1 MRLCMFT
8 PADSDLERGWPG
20 RIDGDVVVQLAAQT
34 LQSFFASG
42 SKAREHAA
50 YPLAEVRLRA
60 PVLEPPAIRIFDG
73 DGAFAFANPTAVRS
87 PGSEI
92 PRPGGRLDAAQR
104 LVAVIGADG
113 AIAGWT
119 GLVEWRAP
127 ELAAPKDRDFALLL
141 GPTVETEPPGRTLR
155 LGRRPARSRP
165 TNTRACDPGDLLAGP
180 VLRATGTR
188 RSRAAVFVVA
198 FDRPSASS
206 PRSSPEASDA
216 AGDILRPC
224 PSTSASATSR
234 ASGTSSS
241 ATTARS

>member
-20 RIDGDVVVQLAAQT
+20 RIDGDAVVQLAAQT

-50 YPLAEVRLRA
+50 YPLTEVRLRA
-60 PVLEPPAIRIFDG
+60 PVLEPPAIRIFDDEG
-73 DGAFAFANPTAVRS
+73 TFAFANPTAVHS

-113 AIAGWT
+113 AIGGWT
-119 GLVEWRAP
+119 GLVEWHAP

-141 GPTVETEPPGRTLR
+141 GPTVETELEDGFDWAA
-155 LGRRPARSRP
+155 ARSLAAE
-165 TNTRACDPGDLLAGP
+165 NTRLRPGDLLAGP
-180 VLRATGTR
+180 VLQRHDGVE
-188 RSRAAVFVVA
+188 SGGFVVGFDGIGELAA
-198 FDRPSASS
+198 FVA
-206 PRSSPEASDA
+206 
-216 AGDILRPC
+216 
-224 PSTSASATSR
+224 
-234 ASGTSSS
+234 
-241 ATTARS
+241 

>member
-50 YPLAEVRLRA
+50 YPLAEVKLRA
-60 PVLEPPAIRIFDG
+60 PVLEPPAVRIFD
-73 DGAFAFANPTAVRS
+73 ARVRS
-87 PGSEI
+87 RSRTRPQSARRGAEI

-127 ELAAPKDRDFALLL
+127 ELAVPKDRDFALLL
-141 GPTVETEPPGRTLR
+141 GPTIETEL
-155 LGRRPARSRP
+155 PAGSFDWDAARALAAA
-165 TNTRACDPGDLLAGP
+165 NTRLRPGDLLAGP
-180 VLRATGTR
+180 VLELHEEIASGG
-188 RSRAAVFVVA
+188 FVVGFDGIGELAA
-198 FDRPSASS
+198 FVA
-206 PRSSPEASDA
+206 
-216 AGDILRPC
+216 
-224 PSTSASATSR
+224 
-234 ASGTSSS
+234 
-241 ATTARS
+241 

>member
-42 SKAREHAA
+42 SSAREHAA
-50 YPLAEVRLRA
+50 YPLAEVSCARRCSSRRRSGSSTR
-60 PVLEPPAIRIFDG
+60 PA
-73 DGAFAFANPTAVRS
+73 AFTFANPTAVRS

-92 PRPGGRLDAAQR
+92 ARPDGRLDAAQR
-104 LVAVIGADG
+104 LAAVIGADG

-141 GPTVETEPPGRTLR
+141 GPTVETELEDGFDWEA
-155 LGRRPARSRP
+155 ARALAAA
-165 TNTRACDPGDLLAGP
+165 NTRLRPGDLLAGP
-180 VLRATGTR
+180 VLELHQGIE
-188 RSRAAVFVVA
+188 SGGFVVPFEGIGELAA
-198 FDRPSASS
+198 FVA
-206 PRSSPEASDA
+206 
-216 AGDILRPC
+216 
-224 PSTSASATSR
+224 
-234 ASGTSSS
+234 
-241 ATTARS
+241 

>member
-8 PADSDLERGWPG
+8 PADWDLERGWPG

-50 YPLAEVRLRA
+50 YPLTEVRLRA

-73 DGAFAFANPTAVRS
+73 EGAFAFANPSAVRS

-92 PRPGGRLDAAQR
+92 ARPGGRLDAAQR

-141 GPTVETEPPGRTLR
+141 GPTVETELEDGFDWEAARSLAARTRAFDPATSSPGRC
-155 LGRRPARSRP
+155 SS
-165 TNTRACDPGDLLAGP
+165 
-180 VLRATGTR
+180 GTR
-188 RSRAAVFVVA
+188 RSRAAA
-198 FDRPSASS
+198 SSSASTGSASS
-206 PRSSPEASDA
+206 PPSSPDA
-216 AGDILRPC
+216 
-224 PSTSASATSR
+224 
-234 ASGTSSS
+234 
-241 ATTARS
+241 